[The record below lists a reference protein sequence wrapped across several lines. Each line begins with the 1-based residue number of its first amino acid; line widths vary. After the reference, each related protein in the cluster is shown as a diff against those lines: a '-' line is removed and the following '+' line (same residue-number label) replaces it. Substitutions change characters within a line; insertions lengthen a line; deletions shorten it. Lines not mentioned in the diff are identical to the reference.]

1 MPTASGLAALAI
13 LTGAAEER
21 TVPRREAGVVLL
33 PFAALVIACS
43 ALALPT
49 LLPSAPLPLTGTAGD
64 LAAMIGFGALIA
76 FIGARTARCGRVSL
90 AALGIKALLLV
101 LAALVAAA
109 LCSAIFLGGPPR
121 LITRQAGTVVIA
133 AVALLAGARLMQRD
147 ASGALQHLLIVR
159 ALLLALMLAGA
170 VNAVI
175 AAMQYLVPGSTWV
188 PMGADGRAFGHML
201 QPNHLATQLLWS
213 LLALVALREIGR
225 LPGWLFTSLGLLMIT
240 ALAMTASRTGAV
252 ASLLPALWGLCDR
265 RLSRSS
271 RIALI
276 AVPLLLAL
284 CWWALAANTATVGHA
299 FAGTGLLQKADPTS
313 SRLGVWQQSLRLI
326 AQNPWFGVGW
336 GQFGL
341 AWTLTPMEPV
351 ARVSSYSFTHPH
363 NLPLMWGVELGLPLT
378 LALLGL
384 IGFAAWRALQRV
396 RAAEGAERVV
406 RGAALVMVA
415 VVSLHSQLEY
425 PLWYA
430 SFLLPTACLCGLAL
444 GTGAG
449 PAPRAWAKL
458 PPTLAGGVIALVG
471 VLVLYDYQAVAN
483 VFAPPPQDGLTT
495 EQRMERARH
504 SVLFGQ
510 FGDRFTGTLAR
521 PGQRQLAPYR
531 EVVFEQVDLRLLAS
545 WALAHAE
552 QGQLDKARYLA
563 ARLKE
568 FDHPIARQFFAV
580 CATPKAV
587 TAFQC
592 MPPPPGLTFRDF
604 R

>member
-1 MPTASGLAALAI
+1 MGRDRTILPMPLTSAVTTRKDLLAAFVAAALA
-13 LTGAAEER
+13 
-21 TVPRREAGVVLL
+21 
-33 PFAALVIACS
+33 F
-43 ALALPT
+43 ALPQ
-49 LLPSAPLPLTGTAGD
+49 LVPSAPQPLTGTAGD
-64 LAAMIGFGALIA
+64 LTAMIGFGALIA
-76 FIGARTARCGRVSL
+76 FIGARTARCGRVLL
-90 AALGIKALLLV
+90 AEPGLMALLVV

-121 LITRQAGTVVIA
+121 LIARQAGTVGISA
-133 AVALLAGARLMQRD
+133 MALLAGARLMQRD
-147 ASGALQHLLIVR
+147 ASGALHHLHIVR

-175 AAMQYLVPGSTWV
+175 AAMQYLAPGSTWV

-225 LPGWLFTSLGLLMIT
+225 LPGWLFTALAFVMIV

-252 ASLLPALWGLCDR
+252 ASLLLALWGLCDR

-271 RIALI
+271 RAALV
-276 AVPLLLAL
+276 AVPLLLIL
-284 CWWALAANTATVGHA
+284 CWWVLAANAATVGHA

-341 AWTLTPMEPV
+341 AWTLTPMEPI
-351 ARVSSYSFTHPH
+351 ARIGSYSFTHPH
-363 NLPLMWGVELGLPLT
+363 NLLLMWGVEFGLPLT
-378 LALLGL
+378 LALVAA
-384 IGFAAWRALQRV
+384 IGWAGWRALL
-396 RAAEGAERVV
+396 RARGADGAEGVV
-406 RGAALVMVA
+406 RSAALVMVA
-415 VVSLHSQLEY
+415 VVMLHSQLEY

-430 SFLLPTACLCGLAL
+430 SFLLPTACFCGLAL

-449 PAPRAWAKL
+449 PAPRVWEKL
-458 PPTLAGGVIALVG
+458 PPTLAGGAIALLG
-471 VLVLYDYQAVAN
+471 LLVLYDYQTVAN
-483 VFAPPPQDGLTT
+483 VYAPPLQDGLTT
-495 EQRMERARH
+495 EQRMARASR

-531 EVVFEQVDLRLLAS
+531 EIVFEQVDLRLLVS
-545 WALAHAE
+545 WSLAHAE
-552 QGQLDKARYLA
+552 QGQVDKARYLA

-580 CATPKAV
+580 CATPQAAQ
-587 TAFQC
+587 AFQC
-592 MPPPPGLTFRDF
+592 TAPPPGIGFRDF